1 MPADQTMSPNKE
13 NPNDLVDLA
22 QSEYG
27 EARQSE
33 SANTNGEAGS
43 ASDMAGGVHASQG
56 DETGKSKPVPYNGR
70 PFEKGRSG
78 NPLGRPKGSRNKAT
92 LLTEAILEDSA
103 SLLAEKLTAL
113 ALAGDVQALALCMK
127 HLLPAHRKRTVELD
141 LPPLVTIQ
149 DGVQILS
156 MTMQAAARGE
166 ISLEDAQ
173 QFSALVDLH
182 RRLLEHV
189 DVEGRIRKLEAALK
203 RRIDHEQCDD

>member
-1 MPADQTMSPNKE
+1 MPTYKTNSTHEDNAR
-13 NPNDLVDLA
+13 DLVDLA
-22 QSEYG
+22 RSEYG
-27 EARQSE
+27 EARTTE
-33 SANTNGEAGS
+33 SANASEAAGHGS
-43 ASDMAGGVHASQG
+43 ETDEGILALQGADVGTSQ
-56 DETGKSKPVPYNGR
+56 SALQHGR

-127 HLLPAHRKRTVELD
+127 HLLPANRKRTIELD
-141 LPPLVTIQ
+141 LPPLVTIE

-156 MTMQAAARGE
+156 ITMQAAARGD

-189 DVEGRIRKLEAALK
+189 DVEGRIRKLETALDK
-203 RRIDHEQCDD
+203 RIAHEQSDD

>member
-33 SANTNGEAGS
+33 SANTNDEASS
-43 ASDMAGGVHASQG
+43 ASDMAGGVLASQG

-113 ALAGDVQALALCMK
+113 ALAGDVQAMALCMK

-189 DVEGRIRKLEAALK
+189 DVEARVRKLEAALK